1 MQKSEQATITDWVI
15 LSLESFLQQLSCIL
29 CGMSVYLTCVCVGY
43 LLCLCLCYVHVYPTI
58 YGDGAFIYR
67 EPEERAL
74 WTVTALLLASSTNE
88 ILRNLYPS
96 L

>member
-29 CGMSVYLTCVCVGY
+29 CVYFACVCVG
-43 LLCLCLCYVHVYPTI
+43 CLCLCYVHVYPTI
-58 YGDGAFIYR
+58 YGDGAIIYR